1 MGEPSQTTMVNTVAR
16 VTFDMRCEE
25 EDTSRWASFARET
38 KARADAA
45 WDHAS
50 KASAEGDELAGTYW
64 RGQAHALCMILGD
77 QTQLDHLLY
86 PDPSPPLEPASSP
99 VLTDLAGLGEM
110 LATEVDRLWPDE
122 DDPGYRAQ
130 CLAEEAGEV
139 SRAITKRRHAEHAP
153 DGLCKGKTV
162 EEWTG
167 EVALELAQ
175 LVGVALDIAYRERVP
190 LADELVRCL
199 TVLQTREAGT

>member
-16 VTFDMRCEE
+16 VTFDMRCED

-77 QTQLDHLLY
+77 QTQLDHLLHPDPADCIVCHGVGWYY
-86 PDPSPPLEPASSP
+86 PDPEQQGPKRTCPHRFAPKPEA
-99 VLTDLAGLGEM
+99 
-110 LATEVDRLWPDE
+110 ATP
-122 DDPGYRAQ
+122 
-130 CLAEEAGEV
+130 EEAG
-139 SRAITKRRHAEHAP
+139 HA
-153 DGLCKGKTV
+153 
-162 EEWTG
+162 
-167 EVALELAQ
+167 
-175 LVGVALDIAYRERVP
+175 VP
-190 LADELVRCL
+190 
-199 TVLQTREAGT
+199 